1 MKVTVRYSLILTNLQ
16 RRFPT
21 FTNLAPQP
29 TSSNYTLNII
39 ISNKQLF
46 VCWLLKIKIHLISF
60 TLFHLSV
67 FNTVHNLFTRCIYF
81 ITVSSSHSTPAPTP
95 GQQRP
100 SSVH

>member
-1 MKVTVRYSLILTNLQ
+1 MTVAVRHSLILTNLQ

-29 TSSNYTLNII
+29 TFSNYTLIII
-39 ISNKQLF
+39 ISNKQF
-46 VCWLLKIKIHLISF
+46 YVCWLLKIKMHLIAF

-67 FNTVHNLFTRCIYF
+67 FTTVHSLFTRCIYF

-95 GQQRP
+95 GQQF
-100 SSVH
+100 VH